1 MQKRILKV
9 LAVCMVLAIMAT
21 AMIGCGKSSENVNT
35 DQPKQQESKNNNE
48 ENEVANKKNMR
59 VGYIVNFAAHEFYK
73 NIIKGMRDTAEKS
86 GIEIDVVDANQDIAK
101 QISAGENLLAKG
113 IDALIIT
120 PVDAKGV
127 MPLIEQAMKEGIP
140 VITES
145 VKAEKQTCYVG
156 IDDFQGGYL
165 DGKYAGEYAKKTNF
179 GTPKVLLVGLPALE
193 ACVNRT
199 EGFKKGLLEV
209 IPEAEIVAEVDGQ
222 GIKDKAMAVATDALT
237 AHPDINMI
245 MGINDD
251 STLGAVQAYKAAG
264 MDISKLAAFGFGVE
278 GNAAKNELV
287 DPDSPYQG
295 GLAMFPENIGRI
307 CVEMAVKAANGED
320 IPSDVQVPFDVMNKE
335 NVNAYYQKDGDEWNI
350 MWEEVEKLSSK

>member
-1 MQKRILKV
+1 MLRSIFKI
-9 LAVCMVLAIMAT
+9 LAVCMVLAIMVT
-21 AMIGCGKSSENVNT
+21 AMVGCGKST
-35 DQPKQQESKNNNE
+35 NNNRQQKQE
-48 ENEVANKKNMR
+48 ESQNNSTENKTEPDEKIR
-59 VGYIVNFAAHEFYK
+59 IGYIVNFAAHEFYK
-73 NIIKGMRDTAEKS
+73 NIIKGQRETAEKL

-101 QISAGENLLAKG
+101 QISAGENLLAKKV
-113 IDALIIT
+113 DALIIT

-165 DGKYAGEYAKKTNF
+165 DGKYAGEYIKNNNLE
-179 GTPKVLLVGLPALE
+179 TPKALLVGLPALE

-222 GIKDKAMAVATDALT
+222 GAKDKAMAVATDALT

-278 GNAAKNELV
+278 GNAAKNELA
-287 DPDSPYQG
+287 DSDSPYQG
-295 GLAMFPENIGRI
+295 GLAMFPENIGKI
-307 CVEMAVKAANGED
+307 CVEMAVKAVNGED
-320 IPSDVQVPFDVMNKE
+320 VPSDVQVPFDVMNKK
-335 NVNAYYQKDGDEWNI
+335 NVNDYYQKDGDEWMI
-350 MWEEVEKLSSK
+350 KWEEVEKLSSK